1 MFIRGSSSSIWRATY
16 ILTHL
21 MATPDGAAYALARR
35 QDYASTSYNGEQSVA
50 GFLPVSDGT
59 VGVLASHVFTDQVAG
74 FGGSMERG
82 IGSRGMP
89 RKLRESSMRAGRK
102 SAGEPCGRSVR

>member
-35 QDYASTSYNGEQSVA
+35 QQARVRPEKARRWRFHVGALGRGARWGEKGQTCE
-50 GFLPVSDGT
+50 G
-59 VGVLASHVFTDQVAG
+59 
-74 FGGSMERG
+74 ER
-82 IGSRGMP
+82 
-89 RKLRESSMRAGRK
+89 
-102 SAGEPCGRSVR
+102 